1 MSKSDKQYL
10 ELDLGRSLGLDFVK
24 IQVKIEEE
32 GVVLDIFN
40 EEDECIDTNSKLW
53 EDIVSDEW
61 GLTLLELLNKQ
72 HNPEFV
78 EEE

>member
-1 MSKSDKQYL
+1 MNKSNRQYI
-10 ELDLGRSLGLDFVK
+10 ELDLSSIGLDFVK
-24 IQVKIEEE
+24 VQVKIEEE

-40 EEDECIDTNSKLW
+40 KDDDCINTNSKLL

-72 HNPEFV
+72 HNSELI
-78 EEE
+78 